1 MTEGYIFNIQ
11 RFSIHDGPGIRT
23 TVFLKGCPLKC
34 WWCHNPEGQ
43 FLDRELLVFK
53 NRCIGC
59 GNCVKVCEREALSIK
74 DGKVVLDREK
84 CNLCGKC
91 VENCTTRGLEF
102 AGKLVTDEWLFKEV
116 KKDIIFFDQSGG
128 GVTISGG
135 EPLMQFEFL
144 LSMVK
149 LLNKEGIHVTVD
161 TSGYGEWDK
170 FKQLV
175 EYVDLFLYDI
185 KLIDDEKHKKYMGVS
200 NEIILKNMQKLVN
213 EKTKIAPRIPLIPG
227 VNDDIEDIKQFAE
240 FLASLGFRE
249 VNILPYHDFGREKYI
264 RTGKEYKIQEKLIL
278 SEDKKTIV
286 AEQFLK
292 KGINIILG
300 GGLSK

>member
-1 MTEGYIFNIQ
+1 MAEGYIFNIQ

-23 TVFLKGCPLKC
+23 TVFFKGCPLRC

-43 FLDRELLVFK
+43 TLERELLVFN

-59 GNCVKVCEREALSIK
+59 GTCASVCERGAITIK
-74 DGKVVLDREK
+74 EGKVLIDREK
-84 CNLCGKC
+84 CDLCGKC
-91 VENCTTRGLEF
+91 VENCSTRGLEF
-102 AGKLVTDEWLFKEV
+102 AGKLVTDEWLLKEL

-144 LSMVK
+144 LSLVK
-149 LLNKEGIHVTVD
+149 MLKEEGIHVTVD

-170 FKQLV
+170 LKQLANN
-175 EYVDLFLYDI
+175 VDLFLYDI
-185 KLIDDEKHKKYMGVS
+185 KLIDNEKHKKYMGVS

-213 EKTKIAPRIPLIPG
+213 EKTNIAPRIPLIPG
-227 VNDDIEDIKQFAE
+227 VNDDIEDIKQFAK
-240 FLASLGFRE
+240 FLGGLGFRT

-264 RTGKEYKIQEKLIL
+264 RAGKEYKIEKKLLLPDEKKELIN
-278 SEDKKTIV
+278 EEFAK
-286 AEQFLK
+286 E
-292 KGINIILG
+292 GINIIFG
-300 GGLSK
+300 GGIK

>member
-1 MTEGYIFNIQ
+1 MAEGYIFNIQ

-23 TVFLKGCPLKC
+23 TVFFKGCPLNC

-43 FLDRELLVFK
+43 SLQRELLVFN

-59 GNCVKVCEREALSIK
+59 GTCASVCERKAITIK
-74 DGKVVLDREK
+74 EGKAVLDREK

-91 VENCTTRGLEF
+91 VDNCSTRGLEF
-102 AGKLVTDEWLFKEV
+102 AGKLVTDEWLLKEL

-135 EPLMQFEFL
+135 EPLMQFDFTL
-144 LSMVK
+144 NLVK

-161 TSGYGEWDK
+161 TSGYTEWDK
-170 FKQLV
+170 LR
-175 EYVDLFLYDI
+175 ELAPYVDLFLYDI

-200 NEIILKNMQKLVN
+200 NEIILKNLEKLVD

-227 VNDDIEDIKQFAE
+227 VNDDVEDIKQFAE
-240 FLASLGFRE
+240 FLANLGFNS
-249 VNILPYHDFGREKYI
+249 VNVLPYHDFGREKYI
-264 RTGKEYKIQEKLIL
+264 RAGKDYKIKEKLIL
-278 SEDKKTIV
+278 SDEKKSLI
-286 AEQFLK
+286 K
-292 KGINIILG
+292 KEFFKQRINITFG
-300 GGLSK
+300 GGIK

>member
-1 MTEGYIFNIQ
+1 MAEGYIFNIQ

-23 TVFLKGCPLKC
+23 TVFFKGCPLRC

-43 FLDRELLVFK
+43 TLERELLVFN

-59 GNCVKVCEREALSIK
+59 GTCAKVCERGAIIIK
-74 DGKVVLDREK
+74 EGKVLIDREK
-84 CNLCGKC
+84 CDLCGKC
-91 VENCTTRGLEF
+91 VENCSTRGLEF
-102 AGKLVTDEWLFKEV
+102 AGKLVTDEWLLKEL

-144 LSMVK
+144 LSLVK
-149 LLNKEGIHVTVD
+149 MLKEEGIHVTVD

-170 FKQLV
+170 LKQLANN
-175 EYVDLFLYDI
+175 VDLFLYDI
-185 KLIDDEKHKKYMGVS
+185 KLIDNEKHKKYMGVS

-213 EKTKIAPRIPLIPG
+213 EKTNIAPRIPLIPG
-227 VNDDIEDIKQFAE
+227 VNDDIEDIKQFAK
-240 FLASLGFRE
+240 FLGGLGFRT

-264 RTGKEYKIQEKLIL
+264 RAGKEYKIEKKLLLPDEKKELIN
-278 SEDKKTIV
+278 EEFAK
-286 AEQFLK
+286 E
-292 KGINIILG
+292 GINIIFG
-300 GGLSK
+300 GGIK

>member
-1 MTEGYIFNIQ
+1 MAEGYIFNIQ

-23 TVFLKGCPLKC
+23 TVFFKGCPLNC

-43 FLDRELLVFK
+43 ILDRELLVFN

-59 GNCVKVCEREALSIK
+59 GNCAKVCDRKALSIK
-74 DGKVVLDREK
+74 DGKAVLDREK
-84 CNLCGKC
+84 CDLCGKC
-91 VENCTTRGLEF
+91 VENCSTKGLEF
-102 AGKLVTDEWLFKEV
+102 AGELVTDEWLLKEV
-116 KKDIIFFDQSGG
+116 KKDIIFFDESGG

-144 LSMVK
+144 LSMIK
-149 LLNKEGIHVTVD
+149 FLNKEGINVTVD

-175 EYVDLFLYDI
+175 DYVDLFLYDI
-185 KLIDDEKHKKYMGVS
+185 KLIDNEKHKKYMGVS

-227 VNDDIEDIKQFAE
+227 VNDGIEDIKQFAE

-249 VNILPYHDFGREKYI
+249 VNILPYHDFGRQKYI

-278 SEDKKTIV
+278 SEEKKSLVT
-286 AEQFLK
+286 EEFFK
-292 KGINIILG
+292 KGINIIMG
-300 GGLSK
+300 GGIK

>member
-1 MTEGYIFNIQ
+1 MAEGYIFNIQ

-23 TVFLKGCPLKC
+23 TVFFKGCPLRC

-43 FLDRELLVFK
+43 TLERELLVFN

-59 GNCVKVCEREALSIK
+59 GTCAKVCERGAITIK
-74 DGKVVLDREK
+74 EGKVLIDREK
-84 CNLCGKC
+84 CDLCGKC
-91 VENCTTRGLEF
+91 VENCSTRGLEF
-102 AGKLVTDEWLFKEV
+102 AGKLVTDEWLLKEL

-144 LSMVK
+144 LSLVK
-149 LLNKEGIHVTVD
+149 MLKEEGIHVTVD

-170 FKQLV
+170 LKQLANN
-175 EYVDLFLYDI
+175 VDLFLYDI
-185 KLIDDEKHKKYMGVS
+185 KLIDNEKHKKYMGVS

-213 EKTKIAPRIPLIPG
+213 EKTNIAPRIPLIPG
-227 VNDDIEDIKQFAE
+227 VNDDIEDIKQFAK
-240 FLASLGFRE
+240 FLGGLGFRT

-264 RTGKEYKIQEKLIL
+264 RAGKEYKIEKKLLLPDEKKELIN
-278 SEDKKTIV
+278 EEFAK
-286 AEQFLK
+286 E
-292 KGINIILG
+292 GINIIFG
-300 GGLSK
+300 GGIK

>member
-1 MTEGYIFNIQ
+1 LAEGYIFNIQ

-23 TVFLKGCPLKC
+23 TVFFKGCPLNC

-43 FLDRELLVFK
+43 ILDRELLVFN

-59 GNCVKVCEREALSIK
+59 GNCAKVCDRKALSIK
-74 DGKVVLDREK
+74 DGKAVLDREK
-84 CNLCGKC
+84 CDLCGKC
-91 VENCTTRGLEF
+91 VENCSTKGLEF
-102 AGKLVTDEWLFKEV
+102 AGELVTDEWLLKEV
-116 KKDIIFFDQSGG
+116 KKDIIFFDESGG

-144 LSMVK
+144 LSMIK
-149 LLNKEGIHVTVD
+149 FLNKEGINVTVD

-175 EYVDLFLYDI
+175 DYVDLFLYDI
-185 KLIDDEKHKKYMGVS
+185 KLIDNEKHKKYMGVS

-227 VNDDIEDIKQFAE
+227 VNDGIEDIKQFAE

-249 VNILPYHDFGREKYI
+249 VNILPYHDFGRQKYI

-278 SEDKKTIV
+278 SEEKKSLVT
-286 AEQFLK
+286 EEFFK
-292 KGINIILG
+292 KGINIIMG
-300 GGLSK
+300 GGIK

>member
-1 MTEGYIFNIQ
+1 MAEGYIFNIQ

-23 TVFLKGCPLKC
+23 TVFFKGCPLSC

-43 FLDRELLVFK
+43 TLQRELLVFN

-59 GNCVKVCEREALSIK
+59 GNCVKVCETNAITLK
-74 DGKVVLDREK
+74 NGKAELNRKK

-91 VENCTTRGLEF
+91 VDNCPTRGLEF
-102 AGKLVTDEWLFKEV
+102 VGKLVTDVWLLKEL

-144 LSMVK
+144 LSIVK

-161 TSGYGEWDK
+161 TSGYTKWDK
-170 FKQLV
+170 LSQLV
-175 EYVDLFLYDI
+175 PYVDLFLYDI
-185 KLIDDEKHKKYMGVS
+185 KLINDEKHKKYIGVS
-200 NEIILKNMQKLVN
+200 NEIILKNLEKLVD

-240 FLASLGFRE
+240 FLANLGFNS

-264 RTGKEYKIQEKLIL
+264 RAGKDYKIKEKLNL
-278 SEDKKTIV
+278 SNEKISLIEKEFSNQRISITI
-286 AEQFLK
+286 
-292 KGINIILG
+292 G
-300 GGLSK
+300 GGIK

>member
-1 MTEGYIFNIQ
+1 MAEGYIFNIQ

-23 TVFLKGCPLKC
+23 TVFFKGCPLRC

-43 FLDRELLVFK
+43 TLERELLVFN

-59 GNCVKVCEREALSIK
+59 GTCAKVCERGAIIIK
-74 DGKVVLDREK
+74 EGKVLIDREK
-84 CNLCGKC
+84 CDLCGKC
-91 VENCTTRGLEF
+91 VENCSTRGLEF
-102 AGKLVTDEWLFKEV
+102 AGKLVTDKWLLKEL

-144 LSMVK
+144 LSLVK
-149 LLNKEGIHVTVD
+149 MLKEEGIHVTVD

-170 FKQLV
+170 LKQLANN
-175 EYVDLFLYDI
+175 VDLFLYDI
-185 KLIDDEKHKKYMGVS
+185 KLIDNEKHKKYMGVS

-213 EKTKIAPRIPLIPG
+213 EKTNIAPRIPLIPG
-227 VNDDIEDIKQFAE
+227 VNDDIEDIKQFAK
-240 FLASLGFRE
+240 FLGGLGFRT

-264 RTGKEYKIQEKLIL
+264 RAGKEYKIEKKLLLPDEKKELIN
-278 SEDKKTIV
+278 EEFAK
-286 AEQFLK
+286 E
-292 KGINIILG
+292 GINIIFG
-300 GGLSK
+300 GGIK